1 MDAVFTTGSELGW
14 REYFSVS
21 DTAQYD
27 NHAFEIEIASSGRVL
42 AAGEHETALDAL
54 GAAGVDIDRK
64 CCEEVC
70 GVKFRSGEVEHSIWY

>member
-1 MDAVFTTGSELGW
+1 MKVRRPFASTASREHPPGSRSRTAFMDAVFTTGSELGW

-42 AAGEHETALDAL
+42 AAGEH
-54 GAAGVDIDRK
+54 
-64 CCEEVC
+64 
-70 GVKFRSGEVEHSIWY
+70 

>member
-42 AAGEHETALDAL
+42 APVSMRRRSMRWARPESISTENVSKRYAG
-54 GAAGVDIDRK
+54 
-64 CCEEVC
+64 
-70 GVKFRSGEVEHSIWY
+70 

>member
-21 DTAQYD
+21 YTAQYD

-42 AAGEHETALDAL
+42 AAGEHETRSMRWARSESISTEN
-54 GAAGVDIDRK
+54 AAKRCAG
-64 CCEEVC
+64 
-70 GVKFRSGEVEHSIWY
+70 